1 MSVPSDKI
9 NPNTMIPAAQNKQL
23 ALFDA
28 FEEYMGRV
36 SLYSGLAIDYASA
49 EDLAGMA
56 YSMRK
61 AKAYFKAAHDEM
73 AEIMSERMQENK
85 SVQPVGAAPKD
96 DGSQFKEWWEE

>member
-1 MSVPSDKI
+1 MPNDKDNSSTVI
-9 NPNTMIPAAQNKQL
+9 VAAQNKQA

-36 SLYSGLAIDYASA
+36 GLYSGLAIDYASA

-61 AKAYFKAAHDEM
+61 AKAYFKAAYAEM
-73 AEIMSERMQENK
+73 AEIISERSK
-85 SVQPVGAAPKD
+85 SPDAPAAKKRD
-96 DGSQFKEWWEE
+96 AGSQSSSKEWWEE